1 MSNKVKMKTHR
12 ASAKRFKITGSGKI
26 MRNHSGTGHNTGKKS
41 ESNRREARNG
51 TVVEGGYEKKVKK
64 SLGI

>member
-41 ESNRREARNG
+41 EVPLNKIQEQNDKFSYQGEEYTLIRF
-51 TVVEGGYEKKVKK
+51 
-64 SLGI
+64 